1 MKNTESNNRILAW
14 VAVLATVL
22 CVLLSVLF
30 IRENLNHHCDGED
43 CPICQL
49 MLQCEKQLDSM
60 DCVVVVAA
68 VSVFYALIQQ
78 VVDATDACV
87 WANSL
92 ISRKVR
98 LDI

>member
-1 MKNTESNNRILAW
+1 MKNTKRNNRILAW

-30 IRENLNHHCDGED
+30 IRENLNHHCDCED

-49 MLQCEKQLDSM
+49 MLQCEKQLESM
-60 DCVVVVAA
+60 DCVVAVAA
-68 VSVFYALIQQ
+68 VSVFFALAQQ
-78 VVDATDACV
+78 VNPSTDVCV

-92 ISRKVR
+92 ISQKVR
-98 LDI
+98 LNI